1 MKIKNKVKILL
12 LFLIFAVIIFDLLFA
27 VLINKEEHYDLR
39 DINAEYAGLKNSVVA
54 TVDGNE
60 ITDRDLCIIKYLYGE
75 KDCLD
80 IAVKQKSVKVLAE
93 KDGFYLT
100 SQDEYK
106 ETKYACDNYSKLN
119 LEENTVNTEF
129 KNDLIENQIDLAV
142 LYEYR
147 LLIKKQINDGEFN
160 CDIKSVN
167 LKYNIFKSLNEGDKY
182 EIPFEIKWAII
193 DDIADD
199 YIDWE
204 IRNLEIE
211 YEK

>member
-1 MKIKNKVKILL
+1 MKIKNKVKILI
-12 LFLIFAVIIFDLLFA
+12 LFLIFTVIIFVSLFT

-75 KDCLD
+75 KDCLE
-80 IAVKQKSVKVLAE
+80 IAVKQKSVKILAE
-93 KDGFYLT
+93 KDGFSLT

-106 ETKYACDNYSKLN
+106 EIKYACDNYDKLN

-193 DDIADD
+193 DNIADD
-199 YIDWE
+199 YINCE

-211 YEK
+211 YEE